1 MNRTRLQQV
10 FSNYINK
17 FEYINNKTNNESY
30 KWQVAYKFHDLID
43 PDHPDFKTRIKEAWN
58 LSENLIDSSNRYC
71 FSALVKCANTDTDA
85 VRELFRALFAD
96 DGGDLVARQRKILQF
111 IEDANALT
119 QRLVS
124 TNGMFMNDQ
133 RSAMGYLFLND
144 PDNYYLY
151 KASEANDFASCVEFY
166 DDWGSGAAF
175 NLENY
180 YRMCDMMVKEIH
192 ACEPL
197 KETNKGRFFD
207 KEGNPIEGMHPD
219 TNYHILAFD
228 IIYGAPAFRYNFY
241 DGIPFSTI
249 TAQTR
254 KLHQDRVEKALERQ
268 KKLIAAQE
276 KADKLAEARK
286 YFMTTVTPGL
296 KVRHKTFGNGE
307 VVSIDH
313 EYVTVTF
320 PDKAQTKPFMTMMS
334 FAGGFLAADVADMA
348 EKIALYKDVIYS
360 ERSVVNALKQAETE
374 FAEYKEYLE

>member
-17 FEYINNKTNNESY
+17 FEYITNKTNNESY

-43 PDHPDFKTRIKEAWN
+43 PDHPDFKIRIKEAWN

-96 DGGDLVARQRKILQF
+96 DGGDLVVRQRKILQF

-144 PDNYYLY
+144 PDNHYLY

-180 YRMCDMMVKEIH
+180 YRMCDMMVKEIRD
-192 ACEPL
+192 CEPL
-197 KETNKGRFFD
+197 KETNKGRFYD

-241 DGIPFSTI
+241 DGIPFSAI

-254 KLHQDRVEKALERQ
+254 KLHQERVEKALERQ
-268 KKLIAAQE
+268 RKLVAAQE
-276 KADKLAEARK
+276 RADKLAEARM
-286 YFMTTVTPGL
+286 YFMTTVIPGL
-296 KVRHKTFGNGE
+296 KVRHKAFGNGE
-307 VVSIDH
+307 VVSIDQ

-320 PDKAQTKPFMTMMS
+320 PDKAQTKPFLTMMS

-348 EKIALYKDVIYS
+348 EKIALYKDVIYG
-360 ERSVVNALKQAETE
+360 ERSVENALKEAKNA